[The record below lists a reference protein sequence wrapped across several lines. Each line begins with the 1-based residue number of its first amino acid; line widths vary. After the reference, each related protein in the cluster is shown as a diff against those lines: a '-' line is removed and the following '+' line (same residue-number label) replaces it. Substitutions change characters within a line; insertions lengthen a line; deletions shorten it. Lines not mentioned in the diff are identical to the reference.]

1 MLAATE
7 TEDANDA
14 WSLASTSSKPE
25 TKGSE
30 TVVPSTSQQ
39 KGIMLPLGN
48 ERYLVYSEFKG
59 ADWVNIREYKR
70 KNGFLLASKVGVCM
84 SLKRFASLRW
94 RLPEIIERVKQEEG
108 GEDLVVHIGGNL
120 HVTVQNGFACV
131 NFRKFF
137 FPPGETTPRPSKSG
151 IALRLSEFAE
161 LQKRIEELLAMKPEL
176 AQVELC
182 SSGLDHLNQEGFY
195 NCPECHFAPSGY
207 NVFGLY

>member
-1 MLAATE
+1 MSLTEGDPQSVQPE
-7 TEDANDA
+7 TEEKPQDDTAPVPMA
-14 WSLASTSSKPE
+14 SLSSGVK
-25 TKGSE
+25 SL
-30 TVVPSTSQQ
+30 
-39 KGIMLPLGN
+39 MLPLGN
-48 ERYLVYSEFKG
+48 DRFLVYNRFQG
-59 ADWVNIREYKR
+59 TNRVHIRQYER
-70 KNGFLLASKVGVCM
+70 KNGVLLPGKVGVCM

-94 RLPEIIERVKQEEG
+94 RMPEIIERVKREEG

-137 FPPGETTPRPSKSG
+137 FPPGEMTPRPSKFG

-182 SSGLDHLNQEGFY
+182 SSGLDHSNQEGFY
-195 NCPECHFAPSGY
+195 NCPECHFAPLGY
-207 NVFGLY
+207 NVFELC